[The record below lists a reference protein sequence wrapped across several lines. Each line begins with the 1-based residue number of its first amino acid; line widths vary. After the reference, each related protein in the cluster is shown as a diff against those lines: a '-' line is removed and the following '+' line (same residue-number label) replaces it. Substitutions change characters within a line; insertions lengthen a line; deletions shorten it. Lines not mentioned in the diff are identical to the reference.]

1 METHH
6 GPFVSQPP
14 HSPVTDATR
23 AGLPGFHSCSP
34 PTGPRPGWASPLRS
48 QAEDQPDSQHPPN
61 PAKRPGAGL
70 VPKEHMRD

>member
-23 AGLPGFHSCSP
+23 AGLPGFHSCP
-34 PTGPRPGWASPLRS
+34 PPHRAQARLGLPVQIAGRGPTRLSTPP
-48 QAEDQPDSQHPPN
+48 QPRQE
-61 PAKRPGAGL
+61 AWRGVGAQGT
-70 VPKEHMRD
+70 HA